1 MIPTANYGAL
11 VSLLA
16 AALGLAISLAP
27 AQAQDATSLDSEAVQ
42 LQFAFERVPWRDV
55 IRWVAEEG
63 DLALHYEDLP
73 TGSFT
78 YSDPNSFAYQ
88 DAIDRLNLFLLPQG
102 YALVRS
108 GKLLSVI
115 NLGDPRSM
123 QQLDAL
129 AELVTADQLD
139 ERNSHDVVK
148 CLFPLGELKAE
159 DAVEELSVLSL
170 MTTPAV
176 FNKTNQIMITDSVAK
191 LRNVKAILD
200 AFTPSTLQNGTV
212 IKSFPLEYVS
222 AEDILVVARPH
233 LGLATDEMIGIDVS
247 LSADLQGKNIFVT
260 GVEDKVKLIE
270 NLVASLDKPAGRI
283 TAEDGGSILQSHS
296 VEGGNI
302 DTIYN
307 VLQTLLAGK
316 SLRLSIDKEASA
328 IVALASAEIQKEI
341 ADTVTQL
348 KAADAAFEV
357 IPLKTVDPYLAVSL
371 LEQMLDLPETAKERE
386 RMGPDVPKIDADPG
400 NMRLYVRGKKHQIE
414 QIKKIVEGLDV
425 AGTTDG
431 EPLRV
436 FPMKGKAAIE
446 VLETTVKFWREENPV
461 IFYPSENAASIDETE
476 RVTASDSAAASKLV
490 TVSTNER
497 DRLSPRY
504 LTDNLDSQAPA
515 IRCQLTARGLLLQC
529 EDTSALS
536 LFEDRLRTIAGPGD
550 SIPSPPIVFYLKYT
564 KPDDALQMLAELLDG
579 GESAREGAAGT
590 LINGY
595 VSSSSS
601 FLGSIVASREGTT
614 TMMAGSIT
622 VVADS
627 RLNRLIAQG
636 TTSDIETIEN
646 YLKIIDKDSSITEI
660 KTYGTSHVIELLH
673 TSASEVADAIREAYA
688 GRVGGGGATGPAGKQ
703 AQAAPTKEPQRDSKE
718 EGEKKVAASKPVKNL
733 EPQMTLAVHEPS
745 NSLIVT
751 APEQLFLEVQ
761 ELAMLIDSRSEQTM
775 QVLSTEDSAMMQAIF
790 QTGSSD
796 SRSRSS
802 NGRSSQDSSRSRNQS
817 QISDLLRSKFGR

>member
-1 MIPTANYGAL
+1 MTKTANFGAF
-11 VSLLA
+11 VFLLA
-16 AALGLAISLAP
+16 AAMGLAVYPSP
-27 AQAQDATSLDSEAVQ
+27 ARSQDSITKDPEAVQ

-78 YSDPNSFAYQ
+78 YSDPNAFAYQ

-102 YALVRS
+102 YALVQS

-129 AELVTADQLD
+129 AELVTADQLE
-139 ERNSHDVVK
+139 ERSPHDVVK

-200 AFTPSTLQNGTV
+200 AFAPSTLQNGTV
-212 IKSFPLEYVS
+212 IKSFSLEHVS

-283 TAEDGGSILQSHS
+283 TVEEGGSILQSHS

-316 SLRLSIDKEASA
+316 SLRLSIDKEAGA
-328 IVALASAEIQKEI
+328 IVALASADVQEEI
-341 ADTVTQL
+341 AATVTQL
-348 KAADAAFEV
+348 KAAEAAFEV

-386 RMGPDVPKIDADPG
+386 RMGIDVPKIDADPG
-400 NMRLYVRGKKHQIE
+400 NMRLYVRGKKHEID

-431 EPLRV
+431 EQLRV

-461 IFYPSENAASIDETE
+461 IFYPSEDEASIDETE
-476 RVTASDSAAASKLV
+476 RVTASDSTSSKLV

-504 LTDNLDSQAPA
+504 LTDNLDSQEPA

-529 EDTSALS
+529 EDTLALS

-564 KPDDALQMLAELLDG
+564 KPDDALRMLAELLDG

-660 KTYGTSHVIELLH
+660 KTYGTSHVIELIH
-673 TSASEVADAIREAYA
+673 TSASEVAAAIREAYA
-688 GRVGGGGATGPAGKQ
+688 GRMGGGGAAGPAGKQ
-703 AQAAPTKEPQRDSKE
+703 AQAAPQKEPQRDSKE
-718 EGEKKVAASKPVKNL
+718 EGDKRVAASKPVKNL

-790 QTGSSD
+790 QTGSSE

-802 NGRSSQDSSRSRNQS
+802 NNRSSQDSSRSRNQS